1 MSLESKKIEW
11 GIVGM
16 GSMGINLSRNFASN
30 GYSLALYNRYVKGK
44 EEQIALKQ
52 KKKFPELKD
61 ALAFESLAN
70 FVSSIK
76 RPRKIIILITAGSA
90 LKVFL
95 KRLVPLLSEGDIIID
110 GGNSHY
116 KETEKVNSQL
126 NKKNIHFLGM
136 GISGGDKGAL
146 KGPSLMLGGDKKAYK
161 FVAKDLENVS
171 AKRVDGSPCC
181 AYLGNLGA
189 GHFVKMIHNGIEYA
203 EMQLIAEIFSL
214 LMETFEGKINYVQ
227 KELESWQKS
236 SCESYLLAITSEILK
251 YKDDN
256 GFFINKI
263 IDTASTKGTGAWA
276 SESGISMGYPNSL
289 MIAALQARFTS
300 GMKTKRENL
309 SKIIALKKGDA
320 TISIKKLKIIY
331 DICRLIN
338 HHQGFEMI
346 KNSNQIY
353 GWNSDLDL
361 IAHLW
366 SEGSIIKSGLMKTL
380 EKEFKIKASILEM
393 DIFKKYI
400 LEAQTNWNSVLNYA
414 AAKLIPI
421 PCISSAWNFLISITQ
436 EKSSGNIIQAQRDYF
451 GAHGIMTLNNKEGEI
466 INGPWRNKN

>member
-146 KGPSLMLGGDKKAYK
+146 KGPSLMLGGDKEAYK

-171 AKRVDGSPCC
+171 AKRVDGRPCC

-214 LMETFEGKINYVQ
+214 MMETFEGKIIYVR
-227 KELESWQKS
+227 KELKSWQKS

-251 YKDDN
+251 YKDEN
-256 GFFINKI
+256 GLFINKI
-263 IDTASTKGTGAWA
+263 IDTASAKGTGAWA

-289 MIAALQARFTS
+289 MITALQARFTS
-300 GMKTKRENL
+300 KMKTKRENL
-309 SKIIALKKGDA
+309 SKIITLKKEDA

-366 SEGSIIKSGLMKTL
+366 SEGSIIKSGLMKKL
-380 EKEFKIKASILEM
+380 EKEFKFKTSILEM

-400 LEAQTNWNSVLNYA
+400 LEAETNWNSVLNYA

-451 GAHGIMTLNNKEGEI
+451 GAHGIMTLNNKEVEI

>member
-1 MSLESKKIEW
+1 VSLESKKIEW

-16 GSMGINLSRNFASN
+16 GAMGINLSRNFASN

-90 LKVFL
+90 LKIFL
-95 KRLVPLLSEGDIIID
+95 KKLMPLLSKGDIIID

-116 KETEKVNSQL
+116 KETEKINLQL
-126 NKKNIHFLGM
+126 NKKKIYFLGM

-146 KGPSLMLGGDKKAYK
+146 NGPSLMLGGDKEAYA

-171 AKRVDGSPCC
+171 AKRVGGKPCC
-181 AYLGNLGA
+181 AYLGNLGV

-203 EMQLIAEIFSL
+203 EMQLITEIFSL
-214 LMETFEGKINYVQ
+214 LMETFQGKINNIQ

-236 SCESYLLAITSEILK
+236 SSESYLLAITSEILT
-251 YKDDN
+251 YKDNN
-256 GFFINKI
+256 GLFINKI
-263 IDTASTKGTGAWA
+263 IDTASTRGTGAWA
-276 SESGISMGYPNSL
+276 SESGISMGYPNSS

-309 SKIIALKKGDA
+309 SKIITLKKEDA

-346 KNSNQIY
+346 RNSNQIY
-353 GWNSDLDL
+353 NWNADLHV

-366 SEGSIIKSGLMKTL
+366 SEGCIIKSGLMKTL
-380 EKEFKIKASILEM
+380 EKEFKTKASILEM
-393 DIFKKYI
+393 DVFKKNI
-400 LEAQTNWNSVLNYA
+400 LEAQTNWNSILNFA
-414 AAKLIPI
+414 AARLIPI
-421 PCISSAWNFLISITQ
+421 PCISSSWNFLISMTQ

-451 GAHGIMTLNNKEGEI
+451 GAHGIMTLDNKKGEI